1 MRLTYELPK
10 NKILN
15 KIIAEMNIINSNNKI
30 GLNYKR
36 SMKEA
41 RIFFKKNRLHESL
54 SIINRLRHHGYDEPE
69 LILFA
74 AQVYDRLTLLTSEA
88 EYEELAM
95 ETFNEIIRY
104 SDNKKYIKKAV
115 KLQNTFMKRISA
127 LDENEFK
134 AQSKAEELKST
145 RNMSPKAWFIL
156 GANFSVRKDP
166 LFVINALNNAIVL
179 NDKYI
184 SALYRLAYVYQYNM
198 NDKNSALSL
207 YLKVIKIQPYE
218 DNIESEST
226 NVKTILEAC
235 TEISGIYMFDDQYKK
250 AISVFDHAFKLVTAY
265 GDICSIHT
273 IKKIIS
279 NAYASSMKLNN
290 LPALKKHVMKNF
302 GYDFDSILEELRI
315 N

>member
-1 MRLTYELPK
+1 
-10 NKILN
+10 
-15 KIIAEMNIINSNNKI
+15 MNIINNNKI
-30 GLNYKR
+30 GLDYKG

-41 RIFFKKNRLHESL
+41 VNCFKKNRLHESL
-54 SIINRLRHHGYDEPE
+54 AIINRLRHHGYDEPE
-69 LILFA
+69 LILLA

-115 KLQNTFMKRISA
+115 KLQNIFMKRISS
-127 LDENEFK
+127 LNDEEFK
-134 AQSKAEELKST
+134 AQSKAEELKNS
-145 RNMSPKAWFIL
+145 RNMSPKAWFML

-166 LFVINALNNAIVL
+166 LFVINALNNAIEL

-184 SALYRLAYVYQYNM
+184 SALYRLGYVYQYNL
-198 NDKNSALSL
+198 NDRNSALSL

-250 AISVFDHAFKLVTAY
+250 AISVFDHAFKIVMAY

-273 IKKIIS
+273 IKKIIG
-279 NAYASSMKLNN
+279 NAYVSSQKLNN
-290 LPALKKHVMKNF
+290 LSALKKHVKKNF

-315 N
+315 G